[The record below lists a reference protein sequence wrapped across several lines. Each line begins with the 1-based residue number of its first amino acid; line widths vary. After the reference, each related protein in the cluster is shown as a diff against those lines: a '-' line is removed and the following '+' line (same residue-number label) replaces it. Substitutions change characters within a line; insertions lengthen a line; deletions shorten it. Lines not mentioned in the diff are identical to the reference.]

1 MKRIFFTQRVEIIA
15 DYGERRDCA
24 DQRISTFLRACGYLP
39 IPVPND
45 AETARILW
53 EELEPDGVFLSGG
66 NNLLRYHGDAP
77 ERDATEKLLVE
88 SAIEETVPVF
98 GICRGLQFLA
108 DFFDSDLVP
117 VDGHVRTRHRITG
130 ELVRESVN
138 SYHTLGVR
146 HLKKPLVSLAIA
158 DDGTVEALR
167 HETLRIVAVGW
178 HPERE
183 ETFAAEDIA
192 FVQHVYGI

>member
-1 MKRIFFTQRVEIIA
+1 MKRIFFTQRVEVIA
-15 DYGERRDCA
+15 NYGERRDCA
-24 DQRISTFLRACGYLP
+24 DQRISAFLRACDCLP

-45 AETARILW
+45 AETARAMW

-88 SAIEETVPVF
+88 SAIEEVIPVF

-108 DFFDSDLVP
+108 DYFGSDLVP
-117 VDGHVRTRHRITG
+117 VDGHVRTHHRIMG
-130 ELVRESVN
+130 ELSRDSVN

-146 HLKKPLVSLAIA
+146 DLKRPLVRLAVA
-158 DDGTVEALR
+158 DDGIIEALR
-167 HETLRIVAVGW
+167 HTTLPIFAIGW

-183 ETFAAEDIA
+183 EPFKAEDIA
-192 FVQHVYGI
+192 FVRNVYGR